1 MYDVDAGM
9 AVPPPAVAV
18 APKAAVKAAAAAAAG
33 DRHEE
38 EEEGNAGGGG
48 GTDDPDV
55 LSLAVTPIED
65 ATNGRL
71 ADLVG
76 GAGTGRRECAI
87 EAWLVGGRDEG
98 LAAHSFLDGG
108 AQGYRGGVWGGCGGG
123 KGVCSRLSFLVL
135 PGAAHLPLPL
145 SRSPWSGAKVSALCC
160 WGGGRGMGGGGAHP
174 LGWWSSHC

>member
-1 MYDVDAGM
+1 MDAGM

-87 EAWLVGGRDEG
+87 EAWLG
-98 LAAHSFLDGG
+98 
-108 AQGYRGGVWGGCGGG
+108 
-123 KGVCSRLSFLVL
+123 
-135 PGAAHLPLPL
+135 
-145 SRSPWSGAKVSALCC
+145 
-160 WGGGRGMGGGGAHP
+160 
-174 LGWWSSHC
+174 